1 VKSNSRK
8 LLEKKLD
15 VTWSK
20 VVRHTALDRC
30 EYCGSTNTVQAH
42 HIIPRTHKGTRW
54 DVHNGVS
61 LCLAHHLYWAHKDV
75 IAFYEWIA
83 TKRNLDRL
91 KVKGYSVS
99 KWQESELK
107 LLLNELESMI

>member
-1 VKSNSRK
+1 MKSNSRK
-8 LLEKKLD
+8 TLEKKLD
-15 VTWSK
+15 ATWSK
-20 VVRHTALDRC
+20 VVRSRANNRC
-30 EYCGSTNTVQAH
+30 EICNSDNIVQAH

-54 DVHNGVS
+54 DIDNGVS

-83 TKRNLDRL
+83 LKRNLDRL
-91 KVKGYSVS
+91 KVKGYSVC

-107 LLLNELESMI
+107 LLLNELESML